1 MPEEKDLPMHYRR
14 YSAMS
19 GSFIK
24 KTPQEQASE
33 NKGEQNTT
41 SPVKP
46 EKPEITPMQQLEK
59 LKSKLEEKIDQVEV
73 LSEFVKIAYE
83 LKAYD
88 SIIDYSKQFLRI
100 HPRDNGIRF
109 NVGMVLL
116 RKGEIK
122 KAKLEFRQI
131 LRYNPRFK
139 QARDVLDKMREEKT
153 M

>member
-1 MPEEKDLPMHYRR
+1 MPEENDMPLHYRR

-24 KTPQEQASE
+24 KTPQEQTPE
-33 NKGEQNTT
+33 NLGDQIESQTEKPQ
-41 SPVKP
+41 KP
-46 EKPEITPMQQLEK
+46 ELSPSQQLDK
-59 LKSKLEEKIDQVEV
+59 LKAKLVENIDQVEV

-83 LKAYD
+83 LKEYD
-88 SIIDYSKQFLRI
+88 DIIKYSKTFLRI

-116 RKGEIK
+116 RIGEVK

-139 QARDVLDKMREEKT
+139 KARDVLDKMREEKSA
-153 M
+153 

>member
-1 MPEEKDLPMHYRR
+1 MPEENDMPLHYRR
-14 YSAMS
+14 YSAIS

-24 KTPQEQASE
+24 KIPQEQTSE
-33 NKGEQNTT
+33 NQEEQNDNL
-41 SPVKP
+41 PEKP
-46 EKPEITPMQQLEK
+46 EKPEMTPSQHLDK
-59 LKSKLEEKIDQVEV
+59 LKAKLDEKIDQVEV
-73 LSEFVKIAYE
+73 LTEFVKIAYE

-88 SIIDYSKQFLRI
+88 DIIEYSKTFLRI

-116 RKGEIK
+116 RVGEVK

-139 QARDVLDKMREEKT
+139 QARDVLDKMREEKSV
-153 M
+153 

>member
-1 MPEEKDLPMHYRR
+1 MPEENDLPLHYRR

-24 KTPQEQASE
+24 KTPQEQTSE
-33 NKGEQNTT
+33 NQGEQTAA
-41 SPVKP
+41 PP
-46 EKPEITPMQQLEK
+46 EKPRKPELTPVQQLEK
-59 LKSKLEEKIDQVEV
+59 LKSKLDEKIDQVEV

-88 SIIDYSKQFLRI
+88 SIIEYSKTFLRI

-116 RKGEIK
+116 RTGEVK
-122 KAKLEFRQI
+122 KAKIEFRQI

-139 QARDVLDKMREEKT
+139 QARDILDKMREEKKI
-153 M
+153 

>member
-1 MPEEKDLPMHYRR
+1 MPEEKELPLHYRR

-19 GSFIK
+19 GPLIK
-24 KTPQEQASE
+24 QTPPVQASE
-33 NKGEQNTT
+33 NQGEQNA
-41 SPVKP
+41 PPPEKP
-46 EKPEITPMQQLEK
+46 KKPEITPLQQLEK
-59 LKSKLEEKIDQVEV
+59 LQAKLDQKIDQVEV
-73 LSEFVKIAYE
+73 LSEFVRIAYE
-83 LKAYD
+83 LKYYD
-88 SIIDYSKQFLRI
+88 AIIDYSKAFLRI

-109 NVGMVLL
+109 NVGMVQL

-139 QARDVLDKMREEKT
+139 QAREVLDKMREEKT